1 MIGVTGA
8 HVVILILLIWIAVA
22 GVVAGGLACLM
33 LRRRWGPKAAL
44 LDAALAAGVA
54 IVLFFIAAE
63 VESAVG
69 SYRSLDMPVLLV
81 AVASVVGRHLTAS
94 RASKREVPTL

>member
-1 MIGVTGA
+1 MIGVAGA
-8 HVVILILLIWIAVA
+8 DVVILILLITIAVA
-22 GVVAGGLACLM
+22 AVFAGGLACLM

-69 SYRSLDMPVLLV
+69 SYRSLDVPVLLV
-81 AVASVVGRHLTAS
+81 AVASVVGRHVIAW
-94 RASKREVPTL
+94 RGSKRELPTL

>member
-1 MIGVTGA
+1 MIGTLGA
-8 HVVILILLIWIAVA
+8 DIVILILLIWIVVA

-69 SYRSLDMPVLLV
+69 SYRSLDVPVLLV
-81 AVASVVGRHLTAS
+81 AVASVVGRHLIAS
-94 RASKREVPTL
+94 RGPKRELPNL